1 MRPALISAGTL
12 ALVVPNGPMTFV
24 KELFIVAA
32 GALRKGHEVEH
43 FGSVGEG
50 GIFPDRWVSSK
61 STAGVST

>member
-1 MRPALISAGTL
+1 
-12 ALVVPNGPMTFV
+12 VTFV

-32 GALRKGHEVEH
+32 GALGKGHEVEH

-61 STAGVST
+61 STTGVPGALSLKETRRLYSMFERDQ